1 MIYKYSQIQDK
12 IDEFLKTTS
21 PTESTGSISIVGEVG
36 INANGDLET
45 AKKLIDVADHCGCDY
60 VKFQKRAPDRCIPE
74 HKKTDLR
81 ETPWGEIQY
90 IDYKHKIEFGKE
102 EFEEIDSYCSE
113 KNMGWFSSV
122 WDLPSVEFMQKFT
135 DIGKIPSPH
144 LTNDPVLKATR
155 ESFDEM
161 IISTGMSTQEQIDHA
176 VDISDPNIIMHS
188 VSSYPT
194 ETEEI
199 NLEYISF
206 LKDHFSNIEVGYSG
220 HEKDLVSSAAAV
232 TLGAKWIERHIA
244 LDNNMWGSD
253 QSLSLEPKEL
263 YQLVKNIR
271 TVEKA
276 MGGYNDRV
284 LFDSEKSKKKDLR
297 RED

>member
-12 IDEFLKTTS
+12 VNRFLENTG
-21 PTESTGSISIVGEVG
+21 PTESTGSISVVGEVG

-60 VKFQKRAPDRCIPE
+60 VKFQKRSPEACVPE
-74 HKKTDLR
+74 HKKNDLR

-102 EFEEIDSYCSE
+102 EFEEIDRYCSE

-122 WDLPSVEFMQKFT
+122 WDLPSVEFMQEFT

-176 VDISDPNIIMHS
+176 VDISDPSVIMHS

-194 ETEEI
+194 NVDEI
-199 NLEYISF
+199 SLEYIKYLRESF
-206 LKDHFSNIEVGYSG
+206 PEKEIGYSG
-220 HEKDLVSSAAAV
+220 HEKGVVSSAAAV
-232 TLGAKWIERHIA
+232 ALGVDWVERHIT
-244 LDNNMWGSD
+244 LSTDLWGSD
-253 QSLSLEPKEL
+253 QSLSLEPSEL
-263 YQLVKNIR
+263 NELVSNIR
-271 TVEKA
+271 KVEKA
-276 MGGYNDRV
+276 MGGNKKREI
-284 LFDSEKSKKKDLR
+284 LPSEKTKKKSLR
-297 RED
+297 KNS